1 MHEVSIC
8 QSIINAVEEEFPEQL
23 ENIREVH
30 LKVGL
35 LSCVQPEFLQ
45 QVYKMMTADNE
56 LQRSVLSFERT
67 EIKAECESCRQNFK
81 VENYVFVCPVCNI
94 PSNNITEGN
103 ELIIDKI
110 ILEEFTYEEVNQ

>member
-8 QSIINAVEEEFPEQL
+8 QNIITAVEDEFSGQL

-35 LSCVQPEFLQ
+35 LSCVQPDFLKD
-45 QVYKMMTADNE
+45 VYKIMTTDSE
-56 LQRSVLSFERT
+56 LQHSVLSFERIDIT
-67 EIKAECESCRQNFK
+67 AACEQCNKNFTVQN
-81 VENYVFVCPVCNI
+81 YMFVCPHCNT
-94 PSNNITEGN
+94 PSNKIIEGD

-110 ILEEFTYEEVNQ
+110 ILEEYEEVNQ